1 MVFQRQRLPE
11 SNNHFSEV
19 KTVAFITRVGKL
31 QLFFPAYLVAW
42 ALEYLGLQWLME
54 NLKQIKD

>member
-19 KTVAFITRVGKL
+19 KTVAFITRLGKL
-31 QLFFPAYLVAW
+31 QLFFPSIPCGVGVGIFGFAVVNG
-42 ALEYLGLQWLME
+42 EPE
-54 NLKQIKD
+54 TN